1 MAKFLVIAVVLFYLG
16 AFAITRADGVSFLD
30 SNFAALFTIV
40 GFLGAGGLMWFA
52 HWMCSSVSRLS
63 R

>member
-1 MAKFLVIAVVLFYLG
+1 MAKFVVLAFVVFYLG

-40 GFLGAGGLMWFA
+40 GFLVGGGLM
-52 HWMCSSVSRLS
+52 
-63 R
+63 

>member
-1 MAKFLVIAVVLFYLG
+1 MAKFVVLAFVVFYLG

-40 GFLGAGGLMWFA
+40 GFLVGGGLMWFA